1 MNVPIFC
8 LFLHDRY
15 CFLRFENFDL
25 AWILAHGWPKLIRLR
40 MSDLC
45 SQSLPVQT
53 LILRF
58 LSHHARGAVKEKNQ
72 NTCTSDLL
80 VLRSLHVISLEKQR
94 YYIGDSGRSIRWG
107 LDPSSMFNR
116 QSRSL
121 V

>member
-8 LFLHDRY
+8 LFLHDRD

-58 LSHHARGAVKEKNQ
+58 PPCSRDRKRKNQ
-72 NTCTSDLL
+72 NTSNLL
-80 VLRSLHVISLEKQR
+80 VLRSFHVISLEKQQ

-107 LDPSSMFNR
+107 FDPSSMFNR

>member
-8 LFLHDRY
+8 LFLHDRD

-58 LSHHARGAVKEKNQ
+58 LSHHARGTVKEKTRIQ
-72 NTCTSDLL
+72 
-80 VLRSLHVISLEKQR
+80 VIYLF
-94 YYIGDSGRSIRWG
+94 YA
-107 LDPSSMFNR
+107 PFT
-116 QSRSL
+116 
-121 V
+121 